1 MNPTAQSKLQ
11 PPKISV
17 ITPSFNSVHT
27 IRETIESVLRQGY
40 PNLEHIVMDGGSTDR
55 TLDILKEYP
64 HLVWVSERDQGH
76 YHAMNKGIQRASGE
90 IVNILN
96 ADDCYREGALQT
108 VGAAF
113 QRHPEWDALF
123 GDIRYVDA
131 RGDEIYRRY
140 EAVYDYDVLRF
151 SGVCYVIHQ
160 TLFVKKRVHDRIG
173 LYLHERFRN
182 CCDYEFILRMGRE
195 NCRVGHV
202 PELLI
207 DYRYHD
213 YGQSADLR
221 ITTNMAREAL
231 IIRHEHGFPGGWTG
245 PVLVKLFRAKRQ
257 LQKLF
262 YRGRCDV
269 VSGRRILRRH
279 MRAKTKFSSNIG
291 LDKLPEVEGP
301 SNPRQA

>member
-1 MNPTAQSKLQ
+1 VNAAPKPNLAL
-11 PPKISV
+11 PKISV
-17 ITPSFNSVHT
+17 VTPAFNSVHT
-27 IRETIESVLRQGY
+27 VRETIESVLRQRY
-40 PNLEHIVMDGGSTDR
+40 SNLEHIVMDGGSTDG
-55 TLDILKEYP
+55 TVDILKEYP
-64 HLVWVSERDQGH
+64 HLVWVSEKDRGH

-96 ADDCYREGALQT
+96 ADDCYRDGALVT
-108 VGAAF
+108 VGEAF
-113 QRHPEWDALF
+113 HNHPDWDALF

-131 RGDEIYRRY
+131 RGNQIYRRY

-160 TLFVKKRVHDRIG
+160 TLFVKKAVHDRIG

-182 CCDYEFILRMGRE
+182 SCDYEFILRMGRE
-195 NCRVGHV
+195 GCRVGHV
-202 PELLI
+202 PALLI

-231 IIRHEHGFPGGWTG
+231 IIRREHGFPDGWKG
-245 PVLVKLFRAKRQ
+245 KVLVKLFKAKRQ
-257 LQKLF
+257 MQKLL
-262 YRGRCDV
+262 YRGRCDLI
-269 VSGRRILRRH
+269 SGRRILRRH

-291 LDKLPEVEGP
+291 LDKLPEVGGP
-301 SNPRQA
+301 SNAS